1 MLKFQAA
8 ECRKVARYLKTPGG
22 PSRIRPT
29 NHQSMPSQTLRG
41 DDHRSPTYRIDWQRP
56 RSQRWA
62 ICVFVINEGEKV
74 RKQLR
79 AMKSYRDSVDIIIAD
94 GGSTDGSLDE
104 KIMDE
109 VGATALLVKTG
120 PGKLSAQMRMAMDYC
135 MTEGYDGIIV
145 IDGNGKD
152 GLDAIPS
159 FVSALEEGWDHVQ
172 GSRFIPGGHHEN
184 TPLSRFL
191 AVNLLHAPMV
201 SLASGFR
208 YTDTTNGF
216 RAYSRALLTDPAID
230 VFRPC
235 FDRYQL
241 HYHLA
246 IEAVKQGYR
255 VKEIP
260 VSRVYPD
267 SGKTPTKIKG
277 FGGLFAVLRQLFDVC
292 TGHYRSEH
300 AGK

>member
-1 MLKFQAA
+1 MIRLYLSTYKFS
-8 ECRKVARYLKTPGG
+8 LMSSPL
-22 PSRIRPT
+22 
-29 NHQSMPSQTLRG
+29 LRG
-41 DDHRSPTYRIDWQRP
+41 DDQRTPTYRIDWHRARQ
-56 RSQRWA
+56 QRWA

-74 RKQLR
+74 RAQLR
-79 AMKSYRDSVDIIIAD
+79 SMKTYGSSVDIIIAD

-104 KIMDE
+104 SLLEE
-109 VGATALLVKTG
+109 VNVQALLVKTG

-135 MTEGYDGIIV
+135 MTEGYDGVIV

-159 FVSALEEGWDHVQ
+159 FIDALASDWDHVQ

-184 TPLSRFL
+184 TPLSRYL
-191 AVNLLHAPMV
+191 AVRLLHAPLIT
-201 SLASGFR
+201 LASGFH

-216 RAYSRALLTDPAID
+216 RAYSRRFLLDPAVDI
-230 VFRPC
+230 FRPC

-246 IEAVKQGYR
+246 IEAARRGFR
-255 VKEIP
+255 VKELP
-260 VSRVYPD
+260 VSRVYPA

-277 FGGLFAVLRQLFDVC
+277 FGGLFAVLGQLLDVC
-292 TGHYRSEH
+292 RGKYRGIKH
-300 AGK
+300 

>member
-1 MLKFQAA
+1 ML
-8 ECRKVARYLKTPGG
+8 
-22 PSRIRPT
+22 
-29 NHQSMPSQTLRG
+29 HG
-41 DDHRSPTYRIDWQRP
+41 DDIRTPTYRVDWQQP
-56 RSQRWA
+56 RRHRWA

-79 AMKSYRDSVDIIIAD
+79 AMKAYVELVDLIVAD
-94 GGSTDGSLDE
+94 GGSTDGSLTE
-104 KIMDE
+104 ELMRE
-109 VGATALLVKTG
+109 VDATALVVKTG

-135 MTEGYDGIIV
+135 MTEGYGGVIV

-152 GLDAIPS
+152 GLEAIPS
-159 FVSALEEGWDHVQ
+159 FVAALEEGWDHVQ

-184 TPLSRFL
+184 TPLARYL

-201 SLASGFR
+201 SLASGFH

-216 RAYSRALLTDPAID
+216 RAYSRKLLTDPQINI
-230 VFRPC
+230 FRPC

-246 IEAVKQGYR
+246 IEAAKRDFR
-255 VKEIP
+255 VKELP
-260 VSRVYPD
+260 VSRVYPA

-292 TGHYRSEH
+292 VGKYR
-300 AGK
+300 KR

>member
-1 MLKFQAA
+1 M
-8 ECRKVARYLKTPGG
+8 
-22 PSRIRPT
+22 S
-29 NHQSMPSQTLRG
+29 SQILRG
-41 DDHRSPTYRIDWQRP
+41 DDQRAPCYRVDWQRP
-56 RSQRWA
+56 RERRHA

-79 AMKSYRDSVDIIIAD
+79 AMAVYNSLVDLIVAD
-94 GGSTDGSLDE
+94 GGSSDGSLTPE
-104 KIMDE
+104 LME
-109 VGATALLVKTG
+109 ETGAKALIVKTG

-135 MTEGYDGIIV
+135 MAEGYDGVIV

-152 GLDAIPS
+152 GLGAIPA
-159 FVSALEEGWDHVQ
+159 FVEALEAGWDHVQ

-184 TPLSRFL
+184 TPLARYL
-191 AVNLLHAPMV
+191 AVHLLHAPLI

-216 RAYSRALLTDPAID
+216 RAYSRKLLLDPEID
-230 VFRPC
+230 IFRPC

-246 IEAVKQGYR
+246 IEAAKRGFQ
-255 VKEIP
+255 VKELP
-260 VSRVYPD
+260 VSRVYPA

-292 TGHYRSEH
+292 LGKYR
-300 AGK
+300 

>member
-1 MLKFQAA
+1 MTSP
-8 ECRKVARYLKTPGG
+8 E
-22 PSRIRPT
+22 I
-29 NHQSMPSQTLRG
+29 RG
-41 DDHRSPTYRIDWQRP
+41 DDLRTPTYRIDWDAP
-56 RSQRWA
+56 RCQRWA

-79 AMKSYRDSVDIIIAD
+79 TMKDYCELVDVIVAD
-94 GGSTDGSLDE
+94 GGSTDGSLTPAL
-104 KIMDE
+104 MDE
-109 VGATALLVKTG
+109 VNAKALLVKTG

-135 MTEGYDGIIV
+135 MTEGYDGMIV

-152 GLDAIPS
+152 GLGAIPS
-159 FVSALEEGWDHVQ
+159 FVEALEEGWDHVQ
-172 GSRFIPGGHHEN
+172 GSRFIPGGRHEN
-184 TPLSRFL
+184 TPLSRYL
-191 AVNLLHAPMV
+191 AVNLLHAPMI

-216 RAYSRALLTDPAID
+216 RAYSRRLLQDPKIA

-241 HYHLA
+241 HYHIA
-246 IEAVKQGYR
+246 IEAAKQGFR

-260 VSRVYPD
+260 VSRIYPA

-277 FGGLFAVLRQLFDVC
+277 LGGLFAVLRQLFDVC
-292 TGHYRSEH
+292 VGKYRH
-300 AGK
+300 NG

>member
-1 MLKFQAA
+1 MNPP
-8 ECRKVARYLKTPGG
+8 EP
-22 PSRIRPT
+22 
-29 NHQSMPSQTLRG
+29 RG
-41 DDHRSPTYRIDWQRP
+41 DDLHVPAYQVVWQRP
-56 RSQRWA
+56 RNRRWA
-62 ICVFVINEGEKV
+62 ICVFVINEGDKI

-79 AMKSYRDSVDIIIAD
+79 AMKAYAGLVDIVVAD

-104 KIMDE
+104 AVMQEADAK
-109 VGATALLVKTG
+109 ALLVKTG

-135 MTEGYDGIIV
+135 MAEGYDGIVV

-191 AVNLLHAPMV
+191 AVRLLHAPLI
-201 SLASGFR
+201 SLAAGFH

-216 RAYSRALLTDPAID
+216 RAYSRRLLMDTRIA
-230 VFRPC
+230 VFRSC

-246 IEAVKQGYR
+246 IEAVHRGFR
-255 VKEIP
+255 VKELP
-260 VSRVYPD
+260 VSRVYPA

-277 FGGLFAVLRQLFDVC
+277 IAGLWAVMRQLFAVCLGKYRT
-292 TGHYRSEH
+292 TGH
-300 AGK
+300 

>member
-1 MLKFQAA
+1 MNPP
-8 ECRKVARYLKTPGG
+8 ET
-22 PSRIRPT
+22 
-29 NHQSMPSQTLRG
+29 RG
-41 DDHRSPTYRIDWQRP
+41 DDLGAPVYQIIWQRP
-56 RSQRWA
+56 RKRRWA

-79 AMKSYRDSVDIIIAD
+79 EMKPHAELVDLVVAD

-104 KIMDE
+104 ALMLE
-109 VGATALLVKTG
+109 VDAKALLVKSG
-120 PGKLSAQMRMAMDYC
+120 AGKLSAQMRMAMDYC
-135 MTEGYDGIIV
+135 MAEGYDGMVV

-159 FVSALEEGWDHVQ
+159 FVGALEEGCDHVQ

-184 TPLSRFL
+184 TPLSRYL
-191 AVNLLHAPMV
+191 AVRLMHAPML
-201 SLASGFR
+201 SLAAGFR

-216 RAYSRALLTDPAID
+216 RAYSRKLLMDQRVAP
-230 VFRPC
+230 FRPC

-246 IEAVKQGYR
+246 IESARLGFR
-255 VKEIP
+255 VKEVP
-260 VSRVYPD
+260 VSRVYPA

-292 TGHYRSEH
+292 TGKYRQP
-300 AGK
+300 

>member
-1 MLKFQAA
+1 M
-8 ECRKVARYLKTPGG
+8 T
-22 PSRIRPT
+22 ST
-29 NHQSMPSQTLRG
+29 STRG
-41 DDHRSPTYRIDWQRP
+41 DDISTPAYRIDWQRP
-56 RSQRWA
+56 RKHRWA

-79 AMKSYRDSVDIIIAD
+79 AMKAYGELVDLIVAD
-94 GGSTDGSLDE
+94 GGSTDGSLTPE
-104 KIMDE
+104 LMQE
-109 VGATALLVKTG
+109 VDAKALLIKTG

-135 MTEGYDGIIV
+135 MSEGYEGVIV

-159 FVSALEEGWDHVQ
+159 FVEALEQGWDHVQ

-184 TPLSRFL
+184 TPLTRYL
-191 AVNLLHAPMV
+191 AVNLLHAPMI

-216 RAYSRALLTDPAID
+216 RAYSRKLLTDPQID
-230 VFRPC
+230 IFRPC

-246 IEAVKQGYR
+246 IESAKRGFR
-255 VKEIP
+255 VKEVP
-260 VSRVYPD
+260 VSRTYPA

-292 TGHYRSEH
+292 TGKYR
-300 AGK
+300 KR

>member
-1 MLKFQAA
+1 MFCEAIPVHTAMNSCTK
-8 ECRKVARYLKTPGG
+8 
-22 PSRIRPT
+22 
-29 NHQSMPSQTLRG
+29 RG
-41 DDHRSPTYRIDWQRP
+41 DDIRTPTYRIDWQRT

-74 RKQLR
+74 RRQLR
-79 AMKSYRDSVDIIIAD
+79 AMQSYVDVADLIVAD
-94 GGSTDGSLDE
+94 GGSADGSLTPE
-104 KIMDE
+104 LMKE

-120 PGKLSAQMRMAMDYC
+120 AGKLSAQMRMAMHYC
-135 MTEGYDGIIV
+135 MTKDYDGMIV

-152 GLDAIPS
+152 GIDAIPS
-159 FVSALEEGWDHVQ
+159 FAQALEDGWDHVQ

-184 TPLSRFL
+184 TPLARWL
-191 AVNLLHAPMV
+191 AVNLLHAPMI
-201 SLASGFR
+201 SLAAGFR

-216 RAYSRALLTDPAID
+216 RAYSRRLLLDPEIN

-246 IEAVKQGYR
+246 IEAVRWGYR

-260 VSRVYPD
+260 VSRVYPP
-267 SGKTPTKIKG
+267 SGNTPTKIKG
-277 FGGLFAVLRQLFDVC
+277 VGDLLAVLRQLFDVC
-292 TGHYRSEH
+292 LGKYR
-300 AGK
+300 KR

>member
-1 MLKFQAA
+1 M
-8 ECRKVARYLKTPGG
+8 TP
-22 PSRIRPT
+22 PI
-29 NHQSMPSQTLRG
+29 LRG
-41 DDHRSPTYRIDWQRP
+41 DDIRVPTYRIDWQR
-56 RSQRWA
+56 RRTHRWA

-79 AMKSYRDSVDIIIAD
+79 SMQAQGEIVDLIVAD
-94 GGSTDGSLDE
+94 GGSTDGSLTPE
-104 KIMDE
+104 LMEE
-109 VGATALLVKTG
+109 VNGTALLVKTG
-120 PGKLSAQMRMAMDYC
+120 PGSLSAQMRMAMDYC
-135 MTEGYDGIIV
+135 MAEGYDGMIV

-159 FVSALEEGWDHVQ
+159 FVQALEDGWDHVQ

-184 TPLSRFL
+184 TPLTRWL
-191 AVNLLHAPMV
+191 AVNFIHAPLI

-216 RAYSRALLTDPAID
+216 RAYSRQLLLDPEID
-230 VFRPC
+230 VFRIC

-241 HYHLA
+241 HYHIA
-246 IEAVKQGYR
+246 IEAVKRGYK

-260 VSRVYPD
+260 VSRVYPA

-292 TGHYRSEH
+292 VGKYR
-300 AGK
+300 KR

>member
-1 MLKFQAA
+1 MQ
-8 ECRKVARYLKTPGG
+8 YGD
-22 PSRIRPT
+22 
-29 NHQSMPSQTLRG
+29 NH
-41 DDHRSPTYRIDWQRP
+41 HSPTYRVDYQIP
-56 RSQRWA
+56 RNKRWA

-79 AMKSYRDSVDIIIAD
+79 KMAAYTGLVDLIVAD
-94 GGSTDGSLDE
+94 GGSTDGSLTGE
-104 KIMDE
+104 LMKE
-109 VGATALLVKTG
+109 VGAKALLVKTG
-120 PGKLSAQMRMAMDYC
+120 PGKLSSQMRMAMHYC
-135 MTEGYDGIIV
+135 MNEGYDGVIV

-159 FVSALEEGWDHVQ
+159 FVAAMEEGYDHVQ

-184 TPLSRFL
+184 TPLARYL
-191 AVNLLHAPMV
+191 AVNLLHAPLI
-201 SLASGFR
+201 SLVSGFR

-216 RAYSRALLTDPAID
+216 RCYSRKLLLDPNVA

-246 IEAVKQGYR
+246 IEAASQGFK

-260 VSRVYPD
+260 VSRVYPAT
-267 SGKTPTKIKG
+267 GKTPTKIQG
-277 FGGLFAVLRQLFDVC
+277 LGGLFAVLGQLLDVC
-292 TGHYRSEH
+292 RGKYEH
-300 AGK
+300 GC

>member
-1 MLKFQAA
+1 M
-8 ECRKVARYLKTPGG
+8 TSP
-22 PSRIRPT
+22 IT
-29 NHQSMPSQTLRG
+29 RG
-41 DDHRSPTYRIDWQRP
+41 DDVGTPAYRIDWQRP
-56 RSQRWA
+56 RQSRWA

-79 AMKSYRDSVDIIIAD
+79 AMKAHTCLVDLIIAD
-94 GGSTDGSLDE
+94 GGSTDGSLTPE
-104 KIMDE
+104 LMEE
-109 VGATALLVKTG
+109 VNATALLVKTG
-120 PGKLSAQMRMAMDYC
+120 PGKLSAQMRMAMDHC
-135 MTEGYDGIIV
+135 MEEGYDGMIV

-152 GLDAIPS
+152 GLEAIPS
-159 FVSALEEGWDHVQ
+159 FVNALEDGWDHVQ

-184 TPLSRFL
+184 TPLARYL
-191 AVNLLHAPMV
+191 AVRLLHAPML
-201 SLASGFR
+201 SLASGFH

-216 RAYSRALLTDPAID
+216 RAYSRELLLDSEIG

-246 IEAVKQGYR
+246 IEAVKRGYR
-255 VKEIP
+255 VKETP
-260 VSRVYPD
+260 VSRSYPA

-292 TGHYRSEH
+292 LGRYQLKS
-300 AGK
+300 